1 VTALGR
7 PRLHYRELDSTNR
20 RARELAADGAPHGTL
35 VTAAVQT
42 AGRGRQGRR
51 WEAPPGSAL
60 LCSLVLREHD
70 ALLSLRAGL
79 AVADVAGPAA
89 RVKWPNDV
97 QLDGRKVAGVLVEG
111 RPHEGWAVVGIGVN
125 VSAAPADV
133 PDAGTLGRDDP
144 EAVLAEL
151 LTALEARL
159 AEPKAEALA
168 ALRARDA
175 LLGAEVG
182 WEGGAGVAAGIDAE
196 GGLRVTTDG
205 GERVLSA
212 GEVHLRRPTG

>member
-7 PRLHYRELDSTNR
+7 PRLHHRVIDSTNR
-20 RARELAADGAPHGTL
+20 RARELAGAGAPHGTL
-35 VTAAVQT
+35 VTAGVQT

-51 WEAPPGSAL
+51 WEAPEGSAL
-60 LCSLVLREHD
+60 LCSLILREFD

-79 AVADVAGPAA
+79 AVADVAGEAA

-97 QLDGRKVAGVLVEG
+97 QVGGRKVAGVLVEG

-125 VSAAPADV
+125 VAAAPDL
-133 PDAGTLGRDDP
+133 PDTGTLGRDDV

-151 LTALEARL
+151 LSALQARL
-159 AEPKAEALA
+159 AEPRDAALE

-175 LLGAEVG
+175 LLGEEVR
-182 WEGGAGVAAGIDAE
+182 WDGGSGVAAGIDAD
-196 GGLRVTTDG
+196 GGLRVTTDA
-205 GERVLSA
+205 GEQVLSA
-212 GEVHLRRPTG
+212 GEVHLRR

>member
-7 PRLHYRELDSTNR
+7 PRLHHAEIDSTNR
-20 RARELAADGAPHGTL
+20 RARELASAGAPHGTL
-35 VTAAVQT
+35 VTAGAQT

-51 WEAPPGSAL
+51 WEAPAGSAL
-60 LCSLVLREHD
+60 LCSLVLREFD

-79 AVADVAGPAA
+79 AVADVAGEAA

-97 QLDGRKVAGVLVEG
+97 QVDGRKVAGVLVEG

-125 VSAAPADV
+125 VSGAPDL
-133 PDAGTLGRDDP
+133 PDAAALGRDDP
-144 EAVLAEL
+144 EAVLGEL
-151 LTALEARL
+151 LGALETRL
-159 AEPKAEALA
+159 AEPKEAALS

-175 LLGAEVG
+175 LLGAEVR
-182 WEGGAGVAAGIDAE
+182 WDGGEGVAAGIDAD
-196 GGLRVTTDG
+196 GGLRVTTDA

-212 GEVHLRRPTG
+212 GEVHLRR